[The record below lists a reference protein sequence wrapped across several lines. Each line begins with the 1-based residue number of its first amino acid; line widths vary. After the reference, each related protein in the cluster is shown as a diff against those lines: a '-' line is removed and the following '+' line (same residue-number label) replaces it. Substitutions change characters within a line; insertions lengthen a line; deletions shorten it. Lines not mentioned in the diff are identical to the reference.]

1 MVLRAPHAK
10 SAMAAMD
17 GKNRRKWDRSVIEAA
32 FSWRLQPSALAD
44 TIGAELEVERNTAGV
59 MA

>member
-10 SAMAAMD
+10 SAMATTG

-44 TIGAELEVERNTAGV
+44 TIGVGLEVEWNTADV